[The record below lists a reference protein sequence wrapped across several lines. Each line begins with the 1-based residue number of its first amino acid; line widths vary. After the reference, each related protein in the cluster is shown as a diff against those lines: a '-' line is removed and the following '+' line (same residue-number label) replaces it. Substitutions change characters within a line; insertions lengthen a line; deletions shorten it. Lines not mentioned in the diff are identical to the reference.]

1 MAYAR
6 LREVSPISKNWCI
19 RARVARMWEHCG
31 GRDGLPPLHVDLV
44 LVDDE
49 VRLLR
54 VFMQRSFLNVIY
66 VLLVAG

>member
-31 GRDGLPPLHVDLV
+31 GRDGLPCLHVDLV